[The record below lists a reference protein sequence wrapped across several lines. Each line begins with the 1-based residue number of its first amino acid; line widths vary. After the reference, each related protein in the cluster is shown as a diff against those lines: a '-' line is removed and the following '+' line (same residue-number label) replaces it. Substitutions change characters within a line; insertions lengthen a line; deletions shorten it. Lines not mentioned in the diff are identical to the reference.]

1 MDSSFIGLQ
10 GLATADAMGLFDKVK
25 ATVECSECG
34 LEVPREIQFKH
45 PGHRMETYEVG
56 DFVQGVPAGRPLLRT
71 RFTCPGFE
79 ATDAGASDQGESD
92 GEATKQAV
100 GEAGTGERGEHR
112 VACWIHFDR
121 GFLTDVTAHKP
132 ERPAQREPWM
142 VEQAGWNAQELA
154 RKVRGLGALVQ
165 HRRETIEAER
175 EGELPPDG
183 EAEPLLEMHRLRSEA
198 ELLDRLESR
207 LENVEER
214 LWPRS

>member
-25 ATVECSECG
+25 ATVECPECG

-45 PGHRMETYEVG
+45 PGHRMETYEIG
-56 DFVQGVPAGRPLLRT
+56 DFVQGVPAGRPLLKT
-71 RFTCPGFE
+71 RFVC
-79 ATDAGASDQGESD
+79 AGREPETSGTHEGRES
-92 GEATKQAV
+92 GEA
-100 GEAGTGERGEHR
+100 EAGMPADAEGGEGLGEHR
-112 VACWIHFDR
+112 VECWIHFDR
-121 GFLTDVTAHKP
+121 GFLTDVTANKP

-142 VEQAGWNAQELA
+142 IEQAGWNAQELA
-154 RKVRGLGALVQ
+154 RKVRGLGALVR

-175 EGELPPDG
+175 TGKLPPEG
-183 EAEPLLEMHRLRSEA
+183 EAEPLLGMHRLRSEA